1 MAEGKRSS
9 KVKGV
14 ARNITGPWR
23 IIFIIALV
31 ALLVTIIVVT
41 KNIISLRIEKGNLE
55 AQEQELQNKKE
66 ELTAELQGVNDMDYI
81 EEQARKLLKM
91 IKPGEV
97 LYILNGEDPSPET
110 SQSGETLIPAPEN
123 TAPAGTTSEPTE
135 ETETSESAE
144 ESYVEESTEEV
155 TQENTA
161 GEGESQETEWQEET
175 ATEEGTTGEEST
187 EEG

>member
-9 KVKGV
+9 KVKGA

-97 LYILNGEDPSPET
+97 LYILNGEDPRPET

-123 TAPAGTTSEPTE
+123 TAPAETTSEPT
-135 ETETSESAE
+135 E

-175 ATEEGTTGEEST
+175 ATEEGSTGEEST